1 MESRISERN
10 KYVNRPRKKIKT
22 IKYLSIGYFSCIV
35 LAAVAALNHFNP
47 LEDVSA
53 GV

>member
-1 MESRISERN
+1 MLTHHVKE
-10 KYVNRPRKKIKT
+10 IKT

-35 LAAVAALNHFNP
+35 LAAVTALNHFHP
-47 LEDVSA
+47 LEDVST